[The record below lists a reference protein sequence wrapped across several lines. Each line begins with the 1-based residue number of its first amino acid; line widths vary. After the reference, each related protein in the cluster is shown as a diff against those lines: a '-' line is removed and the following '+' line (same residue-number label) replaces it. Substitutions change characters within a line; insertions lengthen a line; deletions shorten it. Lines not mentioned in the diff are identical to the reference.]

1 MGERGAGGNAPDAL
15 PDALPG
21 AFPDALPG
29 ALPDAARAAIERAR
43 RDYGVGA
50 LDEAD
55 LGPDPLVELA
65 RWIEAAAAAGIDE
78 PNAMTLATVDADG
91 RPDAR
96 VVLLRRLDHGV
107 VWFTN
112 RSSAKGAQLATSP
125 HAAVVLH
132 WQPLERQVRLR
143 GEVAE
148 LTDAESDD
156 YFGSRPRGSRIAA
169 WASEQSRPIA
179 DRVALEARF
188 AAAEA
193 RFAGRPDAATA
204 VGEGD
209 TEPDVPRPSDWGGY
223 RLVPDVV
230 EFWQGRRSRLHDR
243 LVYRRDGVGWH
254 RERLQP

>member
-1 MGERGAGGNAPDAL
+1 MSGDAATGAGGTVRPDVLREAV
-15 PDALPG
+15 
-21 AFPDALPG
+21 
-29 ALPDAARAAIERAR
+29 ERAR

-55 LGPDPLVELA
+55 LGPDPLEGLA

-78 PNAMTLATVDADG
+78 PNAMTLATVDASG

-112 RSSAKGAQLATSP
+112 RGSAKGAQLAARP
-125 HAAVVLH
+125 EAAIVLH
-132 WQPLERQVRLR
+132 WRALERQVRLR
-143 GEVAE
+143 GGVE
-148 LTDAESDD
+148 LLPDAESDD
-156 YFGSRPRGSRIAA
+156 YFASRPRGSRIAA

-179 DRVALEARF
+179 DRAALEARF

-193 RFAGRPDAATA
+193 RFAAAAAGDGPGASGPAGDA
-204 VGEGD
+204 
-209 TEPDVPRPSDWGGY
+209 PDVPRPPDWGGY
-223 RLVPDVV
+223 RLVPTEV

-243 LVYRRDGVGWH
+243 LRYRRDGSGDGWV

>member
-1 MGERGAGGNAPDAL
+1 MSGDAVVGGRGERPPDA
-15 PDALPG
+15 DAE
-21 AFPDALPG
+21 ALRE
-29 ALPDAARAAIERAR
+29 AVERAR

-55 LGPDPLVELA
+55 LGADPLEGLA
-65 RWIEAAAAAGIDE
+65 RWIETAVAAGIDE

-112 RSSAKGAQLATSP
+112 RGSAKGVQLAARP
-125 HAAVVLH
+125 EAALVLH

-143 GEVAE
+143 GRVEL

-156 YFGSRPRGSRIAA
+156 YFASRPRGSRIAA

-179 DRVALEARF
+179 DRAALEARF

-193 RFAGRPDAATA
+193 RFAASDARSGGGA
-204 VGEGD
+204 GSGP
-209 TEPDVPRPSDWGGY
+209 EPDVPRPPDWGGS
-223 RLVPDVV
+223 RLVPTEI

-243 LVYRRDGVGWH
+243 LRYRRDDAGDGWV